1 MIAKIDRRQ
10 VVDVRRG
17 PHRDDYRHGQC
28 SGHVYGPQHGIRI
41 SRAHDA
47 HMQLMPE
54 ADIADE
60 GPLPGSSTA
69 HPPAEPPTV
78 RECGALSER
87 RREWASPAYYSKR
100 DVPSSVM
107 MPARLGEGVIA
118 MLPRS
123 PWPTIT
129 PAPGRSCARPRGGGR
144 GRNLG
149 AGQIRRGSR
158 CKFGAAVGQVLA
170 VSHGPHTRAKTQGRA
185 ASWSTGGRKI
195 WRGTDGSKPL
205 SSSKESANFRSLSG
219 GRIGVRTTAPL
230 RIDGHP

>member
-1 MIAKIDRRQ
+1 MGLDQDKLGAVFGQIGMGREHSGYRLADITQLLAREKRLAIGTQRLRGRIAKIDRRQ

-17 PHRDDYRHGQC
+17 PHRDDSRHGQC
-28 SGHVYGPQHGIRI
+28 SDHVDGPQHGIRI

-47 HMQLMPE
+47 HMQLMRE

-144 GRNLG
+144 G
-149 AGQIRRGSR
+149 
-158 CKFGAAVGQVLA
+158 
-170 VSHGPHTRAKTQGRA
+170 
-185 ASWSTGGRKI
+185 
-195 WRGTDGSKPL
+195 
-205 SSSKESANFRSLSG
+205 
-219 GRIGVRTTAPL
+219 
-230 RIDGHP
+230 